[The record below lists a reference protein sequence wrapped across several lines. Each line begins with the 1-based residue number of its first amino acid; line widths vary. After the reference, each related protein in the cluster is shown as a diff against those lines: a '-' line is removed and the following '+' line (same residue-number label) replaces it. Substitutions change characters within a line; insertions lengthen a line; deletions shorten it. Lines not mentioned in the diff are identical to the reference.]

1 MNHRGTE
8 TRRRRFW
15 ILDSGCWIAN
25 RTTRRT
31 PNPNPGV
38 HKSNLAFA
46 LCLCVSVVFLFA
58 HSASAQRE
66 AQLSW
71 WDRSPESK
79 YGHYWIKSD
88 LPPEELRK
96 IAQHLNLMYGQY
108 SKLLAFVPVR
118 IEEKLNVLAFRTRQD
133 FQLTLQARFG
143 VKVANTGGLF
153 FVMPGG
159 SALAF
164 WTEGLPGQRLRHV
177 VQHEGF
183 HQFAYSRFGDDLPP
197 WVNEGLAEFCGEAV
211 ILGDKMVIGQANPRV
226 LNRLKQAI
234 DGGTSIP
241 LSRMLSMN
249 TRDWADAL
257 RSGAP
262 GGASLQY
269 AEAWSMVQFLIYGEN
284 GAHASAFDTY
294 LKHVNTG
301 LPASEAFVRA
311 LGTDINDFEAR
322 WKRWAL
328 AAQPNAFVSAME
340 NLEFL
345 AEGALELHRCDIR
358 PASLEELRQALSDM
372 NFEYTLM
379 THGMEVTL
387 KATDAAVWTIPKDA
401 LCREQP
407 VFAVEPV
414 KPGGLLLR
422 ERKQEEANPSPPTIR
437 TENVQPRNLAVRWIR
452 DKQEPSKF
460 TYEIVLR

>member
-1 MNHRGTE
+1 MRGSCSC
-8 TRRRRFW
+8 RF
-15 ILDSGCWIAN
+15 
-25 RTTRRT
+25 
-31 PNPNPGV
+31 
-38 HKSNLAFA
+38 KFA
-46 LCLCVSVVFLFA
+46 VVFTVFFA
-58 HSASAQRE
+58 SCFISTAVAQRQ

-71 WDRSPESK
+71 WDRSPENK

-88 LPPEELRK
+88 LPPEELRA
-96 IAQHLNLMYGQY
+96 IAQHLNMMYGQY

-118 IEEKLNVLAFRTRQD
+118 IDEKLNVLAFRSRQD

-143 VKVANTGGLF
+143 VKIANSGGLF

-164 WTEGLPGQRLRHV
+164 WTEGVPGQRLRHV
-177 VQHEGF
+177 MQHEGF

-211 ILGDKMVIGQANPRV
+211 IIGDKMVIGQANPRV
-226 LNRLKQAI
+226 LNRLKLAI
-234 DGGTSIP
+234 DSSKSIP
-241 LSRMLSMN
+241 LARMLSM
-249 TRDWADAL
+249 TSREWADAL
-257 RSGAP
+257 RSGD
-262 GGASLQY
+262 ASLQY
-269 AEAWSMVQFLIYGEN
+269 AQAWSMVQFLIYGEN

-301 LPASEAFVRA
+301 LPADAAFARA

-345 AEGALELHRCDIR
+345 AEGVLELHRRDIR
-358 PASLEELRQALSDM
+358 PASVEELRSALENM
-372 NFEYTLM
+372 NFEFMLM

-387 KATDAAVWTIPKDA
+387 KATDLSVWTIPKDA

-407 VFAVEPV
+407 VFVVEPV
-414 KPGGLLLR
+414 RPGTLTLR
-422 ERKQEEANPSPPTIR
+422 ERKQEEANPSPPRIR
-437 TENVQPRNLAVRWIR
+437 TESVMPRNLAVRWIR
-452 DKQEPSKF
+452 DPQEPSKF